1 MDLEVKN
8 AFEVVQKAVHD
19 MRAANDERI
28 ANIAKGFDDVVKQE
42 EVKKIQNELVDL
54 TRQLREVENIANRPA
69 LVGGDKDVINS
80 RAKEFFNALRK
91 NKNEKVVV
99 NEEKIEQFVRYENAF
114 AELMQVEHVNNLS
127 SSIRNDLMIGSDS
140 SAGYYLPPVTYSGI
154 EKRIFQTSPVRQF
167 ATVVQTANRSFSKL
181 FQADEFSEGGWVGET
196 TAPVVTDTPEVG
208 KSEIYVFEQY
218 AQPRMTQQTL
228 EDVGFNIEAWVAS
241 NVAEKLARVENTA
254 FVSGN
259 GVNKPRGFLDY
270 AASSVI
276 TSDKAGRTWGKLQ
289 YVPSGAAGGDFEGI
303 PAISGIAGAADI
315 KPLLKLIQSLKVE
328 YRSNAVFAMNSLT
341 HAYLMSLTDGNGR
354 PLANYALTENGLMFN
369 LLGYPVAIMEDMPD
383 LAGNSF
389 SVAFG
394 DFSAYQIVDRL
405 GLSLLRDPFTDKP
418 WIKYYF
424 RRRVGGDL
432 VNFDKIKLM
441 KFATS

>member
-8 AFEVVQKAVHD
+8 AFDNIQKAVHD
-19 MRAANDERI
+19 LHVANNEQI
-28 ANIAKGFDDVVKQE
+28 KNVAKGFDDVIKKE
-42 EVKKIQNELVDL
+42 EIDKINNAIDDL
-54 TRQLREVENIANRPA
+54 HDKLKAVESAANRPA
-69 LVGGDKDVINS
+69 LGGSDKDIINT

-91 NKNEKVVV
+91 NKNEKLIV

-114 AELMQVEHVNNLS
+114 AELIQVEHVNNLS

-154 EKRIFQTSPVRQF
+154 EKRIFETSPVRQV

-181 FQADEFSEGGWVGET
+181 FQAEEFSDGGWVGET
-196 TAPVVTDTPEVG
+196 TPPVVTDTPEVG

-241 NVAEKLARVENTA
+241 QVAEKLARTENTA

-270 AASSVI
+270 ATTAVT
-276 TSDKAGRTWGKLQ
+276 TSDTAGRDWGKLQ
-289 YVPSGAAGGDFEGI
+289 YIPSGAAAGLPKISGATLAAKTT
-303 PAISGIAGAADI
+303 AIS
-315 KPLLKLIQSLKVE
+315 SLVDE
-328 YRSNAVFAMNSLT
+328 LNPAYLNNAVFVMNRRTRSYFRNLV
-341 HAYLMSLTDGNGR
+341 D
-354 PLANYALTENGLMFN
+354 ENGKPLIEYN
-369 LLGYPVAIMEDMPD
+369 LTQGNNFTILGYPIVIMEDMPA

-441 KFATS
+441 KFAVS

>member
-8 AFEVVQKAVHD
+8 SFDAIQKAINDLRV
-19 MRAANDERI
+19 ANDEQI
-28 ANIAKGFDDVVKQE
+28 KNVAKGFDDVIKKE
-42 EVKKIQNELVDL
+42 EVDKINNVIDDL
-54 TRQLREVENIANRPA
+54 HDKLKAVENAANRPA
-69 LVGGDKDVINS
+69 LGGSDKDIINA

-91 NKNEKVVV
+91 NKNEKLIV
-99 NEEKIEQFVRYENAF
+99 NEEKIEQFVRYEHAF

-154 EKRIFQTSPVRQF
+154 EKRIFETSPVRQV

-181 FQADEFSEGGWVGET
+181 FQAEEFSDGGWVGET

-241 NVAEKLARVENTA
+241 QVAEKLARTENTA

-270 AASSVI
+270 ATTAVT
-276 TSDKAGRTWGKLQ
+276 TSDTAGRAWGKLQ
-289 YVPSGAAGGDFEGI
+289 YIPSGAAAGL
-303 PAISGIAGAADI
+303 PKISGATLAANTAALSTLVDELN
-315 KPLLKLIQSLKVE
+315 PAYLN
-328 YRSNAVFAMNSLT
+328 NAVFVMNRRTRSYFRNLV
-341 HAYLMSLTDGNGR
+341 D
-354 PLANYALTENGLMFN
+354 ENGKPLIEYN
-369 LLGYPVAIMEDMPD
+369 LTQGNNFTILGYPIVIMEDMPA

-441 KFATS
+441 KFAVS